1 MPWIDFDIILTEN
14 DPEKREQV
22 IIDLLQNNMPH
33 DNNQYYIYHD
43 QETNTFSVELD
54 EDADEIRDLVER
66 TRVID
71 ARLKIEYMTAKERKN
86 LKTQKKKLLKFLEQY
101 YGLKTLPRVV
111 ADKKT
116 SQEIIDL
123 ENEVVEVESE
133 LNSAGDNFFHI
144 YNPETQEYEIRKD
157 NPQAS
162 AVAQKITDAIL
173 RTDDRLRIA
182 TSAQQIRGLR
192 KVRKS
197 LILYL
202 KLVGMQELA
211 ESLEE

>member
-1 MPWIDFDIILTEN
+1 M
-14 DPEKREQV
+14 
-22 IIDLLQNNMPH
+22 
-33 DNNQYYIYHD
+33 
-43 QETNTFSVELD
+43 
-54 EDADEIRDLVER
+54 
-66 TRVID
+66 
-71 ARLKIEYMTAKERKN
+71 
-86 LKTQKKKLLKFLEQY
+86 
-101 YGLKTLPRVV
+101 

-123 ENEVVEVESE
+123 ENEVVEVESK
-133 LNSAGDNFFHI
+133 LNSAGGNFFHI

-173 RTDDRLRIA
+173 RTDDRLRTA

-192 KVRKS
+192 KIRKS
-197 LILYL
+197 LMLYL

>member
-1 MPWIDFDIILTEN
+1 M
-14 DPEKREQV
+14 
-22 IIDLLQNNMPH
+22 
-33 DNNQYYIYHD
+33 
-43 QETNTFSVELD
+43 
-54 EDADEIRDLVER
+54 
-66 TRVID
+66 
-71 ARLKIEYMTAKERKN
+71 
-86 LKTQKKKLLKFLEQY
+86 
-101 YGLKTLPRVV
+101 

-123 ENEVVEVESE
+123 ENEVVEVESK
-133 LNSAGDNFFHI
+133 LNFAGENFFHI

-157 NPQAS
+157 NAQAS

-173 RTDDRLRIA
+173 RTDDRLRTAI
-182 TSAQQIRGLR
+182 SAQQIRGLR